1 MPNTVL
7 DNLNHVNYF
16 YGKNGT
22 GKSSLV
28 RALVEQYRN
37 DYNIQ
42 VFSDKNPMIIKDEAL
57 DAISLGQENVEAV
70 KAIANYDKQIAE
82 LDKELKCP
90 DADDKE
96 PLNLYLRYTRANQ
109 RKQELLTTRNS
120 SYKKAARELKNEH
133 TSLVGINYNKNNFKE
148 DVKDAQQLTEKEL
161 TSMNEI
167 LSAHI
172 LNLSKVSSPTLP
184 AVKDLSKMKAAV
196 DDILSAS
203 VQFSV
208 AMEEFVNH
216 PDRQDFAYRG
226 TKIHNREPDERC
238 AFCGNP
244 ISRDRWDQLDRYF
257 SNKVESLKKRI
268 SKGLKMIDD
277 EKQGVEEALNISQT
291 NWHLKYQ
298 SQQRTL
304 QTSINEHRRIILGF
318 FDQLNHA
325 LNDKKNDPFR
335 KIPPLKVEVPE
346 DFKSLQKAL
355 TNLWQENT
363 TYNQQ
368 LTNQKAA
375 AIRKMRGHYVYQ
387 QLIARNLKELSKDL
401 RIATEEEENLK
412 KQMNTLEESRK
423 QLKKLKSNEIIKTT
437 SETQAAKEIN
447 RLVRNLGDESF
458 SLHTIKCG
466 NQQKGLYQIVG
477 RDNKPRSLKTLS
489 TGELN
494 LLAFLWFRY
503 HLDDVKDTDTR
514 QRVIIF
520 DDPVNSNDDNS
531 QYLILAEIHDLIRNN
546 QDDQFFI
553 FTHNNHF
560 YVQIR
565 PSSYKNKGMFHLRR
579 AGKTSIIQITSPKDD
594 ISSIYEDLWDELHFL
609 YNNKRIISTWN
620 CMRRILETY
629 GRFNFA
635 NDSPRKTEYNLPT
648 STDRILYLSL
658 LKSLHVNSHI
668 GIDTDIDLSDRNI
681 ETLLYAFYDVFASL
695 KATDH
700 FRSYWGEDLPGRGVQ

>member
-28 RALVEQYRN
+28 RALVEQYGN

-133 TSLVGINYNKNNFKE
+133 TPLVGINYNKNDFKE

-184 AVKDLSKMKAAV
+184 ALKDLSKMKAAV

-277 EKQGVEEALNISQT
+277 EKQGVEETLNISQT

-325 LNDKKNDPFR
+325 
-335 KIPPLKVEVPE
+335 
-346 DFKSLQKAL
+346 
-355 TNLWQENT
+355 
-363 TYNQQ
+363 
-368 LTNQKAA
+368 
-375 AIRKMRGHYVYQ
+375 
-387 QLIARNLKELSKDL
+387 
-401 RIATEEEENLK
+401 
-412 KQMNTLEESRK
+412 
-423 QLKKLKSNEIIKTT
+423 
-437 SETQAAKEIN
+437 
-447 RLVRNLGDESF
+447 
-458 SLHTIKCG
+458 
-466 NQQKGLYQIVG
+466 
-477 RDNKPRSLKTLS
+477 
-489 TGELN
+489 
-494 LLAFLWFRY
+494 
-503 HLDDVKDTDTR
+503 
-514 QRVIIF
+514 
-520 DDPVNSNDDNS
+520 
-531 QYLILAEIHDLIRNN
+531 
-546 QDDQFFI
+546 
-553 FTHNNHF
+553 
-560 YVQIR
+560 
-565 PSSYKNKGMFHLRR
+565 
-579 AGKTSIIQITSPKDD
+579 
-594 ISSIYEDLWDELHFL
+594 
-609 YNNKRIISTWN
+609 
-620 CMRRILETY
+620 
-629 GRFNFA
+629 
-635 NDSPRKTEYNLPT
+635 
-648 STDRILYLSL
+648 
-658 LKSLHVNSHI
+658 
-668 GIDTDIDLSDRNI
+668 
-681 ETLLYAFYDVFASL
+681 
-695 KATDH
+695 
-700 FRSYWGEDLPGRGVQ
+700 